1 MLSVTKQGPG
11 GRINVPRELMRILR
25 LDNCRNVAA
34 EVLDIDMHERVLVLR
49 LVCRDQGQE

>member
-1 MLSVTKQGPG
+1 
-11 GRINVPRELMRILR
+11 VPRELMRILR